1 MLLDLHGAM
10 DVMAEAM
17 TAVNASRRQVS
28 GIAAWRDQITAMTCA
43 RDEAERVLGE
53 ATRARFLRAEIP
65 GAGTHR
71 DWRTSAEAVI
81 AVLAANGNEAA
92 LLAVAAEDR
101 ERAAVQ
107 DAGTARE
114 GERQAWHMA
123 RTTVNEGDA
132 ALWAEA
138 ARACAA
144 EAEAAGRRGYAERG
158 VTTACR
164 DWQAA
169 AGSARARGRALVRRE
184 DQIHIPVGEAIAA
197 GGGRRW
203 IAAGKDF
210 LEDQ

>member
-1 MLLDLHGAM
+1 MLLDLPGALT
-10 DVMAEAM
+10 VMAEAM

-28 GIAAWRDQITAMTCA
+28 GIAAWRDQITAMTCL

-53 ATRARFLRAEIP
+53 AVRARFLRAEIP

-71 DWRTSAEAVI
+71 DWRTSAEAVT
-81 AVLAANGNEAA
+81 AVLAANQDEAA
-92 LLAVAAEDR
+92 RLAGAAEDR
-101 ERAAVQ
+101 EQAAER
-107 DAGTARE
+107 DAETARE
-114 GERQAWHMA
+114 GERHAWHMA

-138 ARACAA
+138 AQACAA
-144 EAEAAGRRGYAERG
+144 EAGAADQRAYAERG
-158 VTTACR
+158 VSTACR
-164 DWQAA
+164 EWQEA

-197 GGGRRW
+197 GGGRNW